1 MLSNT
6 TFNLHPFCTSRV
18 LFRSRSQLKPRL
30 KLAIGCRA

>member
-6 TFNLHPFCTSRV
+6 TFNLHPFRTSRV
-18 LFRSRSQLKPRL
+18 LFRSRSAL

>member
-6 TFNLHPFCTSRV
+6 TFNLHPLRTSRV
-18 LFRSRSQLKPRL
+18 LFRSRSLL